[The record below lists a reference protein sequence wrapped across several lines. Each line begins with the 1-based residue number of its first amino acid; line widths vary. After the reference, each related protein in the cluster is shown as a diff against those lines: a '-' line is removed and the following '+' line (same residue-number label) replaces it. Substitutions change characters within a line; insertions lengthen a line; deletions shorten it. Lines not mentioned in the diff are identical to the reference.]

1 MTSSFMTVVLIILA
15 IQIAML
21 CSFIRVEIVA
31 KAGKV
36 TKFHWKYKIL
46 TGKRP
51 KSIMCGDRPVDV
63 SGYKALYVYGNSMKD
78 YDIHNGQEVFV
89 KELDERAKEKIRD
102 FPVLAFHIYNTL
114 CQSPYK
120 LRKFVSYI
128 DLGHVD
134 WERVYREFHQRIRVP
149 KAQFIE
155 ECEEKQ
161 DKERQ
166 NKVSRYILSETYDE
180 DLGTYHY
187 SLHPVSSLYGI
198 VKYVI

>member
-1 MTSSFMTVVLIILA
+1 MRNAFKIGDIISWSLGLLYATFPKLFTGEMSFD
-15 IQIAML
+15 
-21 CSFIRVEIVA
+21 F
-31 KAGKV
+31 
-36 TKFHWKYKIL
+36 
-46 TGKRP
+46 
-51 KSIMCGDRPVDV
+51 
-63 SGYKALYVYGNSMKD
+63 GNSLSKSVDNYLFPLVMALILFLVGTIYGFLKEMIVNQ
-78 YDIHNGQEVFV
+78 YSHVVGVFTMLV
-89 KELDERAKEKIRD
+89 L
-102 FPVLAFHIYNTL
+102 FLLAFVLSLKDGDPDI
-114 CQSPYK
+114 S
-120 LRKFVSYI
+120 
-128 DLGHVD
+128 
-134 WERVYREFHQRIRVP
+134 RICLVP